1 MGGGRV
7 VGGVVERAAVAVALE
22 RLDDDAA
29 ARDLDVHVVVGVVE
43 LLDCVVVVATHDRRQ
58 SWQRLEQL
66 DGLGAGAGAGAE

>member
-1 MGGGRV
+1 MGGARV

-43 LLDCVVVVATHDRRQ
+43 LLDCVVVVATHDRWQ

-66 DGLGAGAGAGAE
+66 DGLGAGAGAE